1 MKNVISVIFRIFFN
15 TVLLYFVYKET
26 GPFTTIAILLNM
38 VFAHFVTDCLD
49 VIKKVLEEISKKI
62 L

>member
-1 MKNVISVIFRIFFN
+1 
-15 TVLLYFVYKET
+15 VYKET